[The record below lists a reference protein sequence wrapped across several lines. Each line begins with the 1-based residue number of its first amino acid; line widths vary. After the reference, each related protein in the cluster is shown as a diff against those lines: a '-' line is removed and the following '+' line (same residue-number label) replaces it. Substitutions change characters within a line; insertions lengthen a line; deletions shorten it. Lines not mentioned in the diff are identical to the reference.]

1 MAEMAPNGPEADSDE
16 QARRTRQKR
25 FKIFGAVLVVAALV
39 GGGFWLFTRNS
50 ETTDDAFIEADVVPI
65 APRVSGTVAALHF
78 TDNQWVEQ
86 GALLIEIDPRD
97 AAAQLAAARAN
108 LDVALAQQQ
117 TAAADLALSKVTTE
131 AAVAEGRN
139 ALDQAQQ
146 QVAAARQQA
155 DAAQADA
162 ERAAADVKRYEMLF
176 QNAVASRQ
184 RLDQAIADARSTN
197 ARWRAAQLAA
207 TAAEAQTLQSQ
218 ARLDDAHAAPQRL
231 AMKEAQL
238 AVTQAQAAQAA
249 AAVQT
254 AELTLSY
261 TTIFAPQ
268 AGRMT
273 RRAVRQGDVVQP
285 NQTLAA
291 LVVDP
296 PWVIANFKETQL
308 AHMRPGQPV
317 TLKVDA
323 FPGHRF
329 SGRVQSIQAGTGS
342 RFSLLPAENATG
354 NYVKVVQ
361 RVPVKIVFDSLADGM
376 VHQLAPGLSV
386 VPDVD
391 VGTDPGPK

>member
-1 MAEMAPNGPEADSDE
+1 AEA
-16 QARRTRQKR
+16 
-25 FKIFGAVLVVAALV
+25 
-39 GGGFWLFTRNS
+39 
-50 ETTDDAFIEADVVPI
+50 
-65 APRVSGTVAALHF
+65 H
-78 TDNQWVEQ
+78 
-86 GALLIEIDPRD
+86 
-97 AAAQLAAARAN
+97 
-108 LDVALAQQQ
+108 
-117 TAAADLALSKVTTE
+117 
-131 AAVAEGRN
+131 
-139 ALDQAQQ
+139 
-146 QVAAARQQA
+146 QQA

-162 ERAAADVKRYEMLF
+162 DRAAADVKRYEMLF

-184 RLDQAIADARSTN
+184 RLDQAIADARSTA

-207 TAAEAQTLQSQ
+207 TAAEAQTLQAQ
-218 ARLDDAHAAPQRL
+218 AKLDDAHAAPQRL
-231 AMKEAQL
+231 SMKDAQL

-261 TTIFAPQ
+261 TKIFAPQ

-273 RRAVRQGDVVQP
+273 RRAVQQGDVVQP
-285 NQTLAA
+285 NQILAA

-296 PWVIANFKETQL
+296 PWVVANFKETQL
-308 AHMRPGQPV
+308 TRMKPGQAV

-323 FPGHRF
+323 FPGHHF
-329 SGRVQSIQAGTGS
+329 SGKVQSIQAGTGA

-391 VGTDPGPK
+391 VGTDPDPK